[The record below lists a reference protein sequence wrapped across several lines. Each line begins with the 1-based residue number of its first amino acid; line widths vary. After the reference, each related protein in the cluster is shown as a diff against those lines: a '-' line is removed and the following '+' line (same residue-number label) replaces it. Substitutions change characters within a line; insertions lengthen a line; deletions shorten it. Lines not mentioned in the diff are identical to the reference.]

1 MIHWLR
7 IIKSHILYYIM
18 HHRAKK
24 QFGQN
29 FLTSKKALQTMIHAG
44 DVTNVDCI
52 LEIGPGKG
60 ALTKELVSHAKT
72 VVAVEKD
79 HDLLPL
85 LQELFE
91 KEIQEKKL
99 ILIESDI
106 LSCAVQTLIPKNQ
119 NYKLIANIPYNITG
133 TLIRKFTDEE
143 PTPTHMVL
151 LVQKEVADR
160 IVAKDGKQSILSIA
174 VALFGT
180 AKKHTT
186 VHARFFKPAPKVDSA
201 IISIIRHDTYT
212 TQTRIGIMHM
222 VKTGFGQKRKTL
234 VNNLSQ
240 SYDKKI
246 ISAFL
251 ENNNLSLSTRPEDMS
266 LDHWVTLY
274 HFIQKNMM
282 FF

>member
-1 MIHWLR
+1 
-7 IIKSHILYYIM
+7 M
-18 HHRAKK
+18 HHFAKK

-29 FLTSKKALQTMIHAG
+29 FLTSKKALQTMILAG
-44 DVTNVDCI
+44 DVTNSDCV

-60 ALTKELVSHAKT
+60 ALTKELVQHADT
-72 VVAVEKD
+72 VIAVEKD
-79 HDLLPL
+79 RDLIPL
-85 LQELFE
+85 LEELFQQ
-91 KEIQEKKL
+91 EIQQKKL
-99 ILIESDI
+99 KLLESDI
-106 LSCAVQTLIPKNQ
+106 LSCETSTLLPTNQ
-119 NYKLIANIPYNITG
+119 EYKLIANIPYNITG

-143 PTPTHMVL
+143 PTPTRMVL

-174 VALFGT
+174 VALFGS
-180 AKKHTT
+180 AKKHMT

-201 IISIIRHDTYT
+201 IISIIRHNNYT
-212 TQTRIGIMHM
+212 ITDRAQIMQI

-251 ENNNLSLSTRPEDMS
+251 EKNKLSVSMRPEDMQ
-266 LDHWVTLY
+266 LQHWVDLY
-274 HFIQKNMM
+274 HFIQQS
-282 FF
+282 